1 MPTDTSLKLCVR
13 PLLSRVYRVT
23 VVALQVEKN
32 VRWLWRFI
40 MMPVLFGLIGNAL
53 RFKTL
58 QHSSIS
64 KACAII
70 FAGQWLRPLF
80 VTVGFMIMTAVLLP
94 CGVPPLYLQELL
106 VHMLLM
112 RMRIRHIC
120 ISAT

>member
-1 MPTDTSLKLCVR
+1 MN
-13 PLLSRVYRVT
+13 

-70 FAGQWLRPLF
+70 FAGRWLQSLF
-80 VTVGFMIMTAVLLP
+80 VTVWCMITTALLLTCRMP
-94 CGVPPLYLQELL
+94 HLYPQELL
-106 VHMLLM
+106 VHMLLYVIACETHL
-112 RMRIRHIC
+112 RICYIEVIASSVAKRQ
-120 ISAT
+120 

>member
-1 MPTDTSLKLCVR
+1 
-13 PLLSRVYRVT
+13 

-70 FAGQWLRPLF
+70 FAGWWLPPLYI
-80 VTVGFMIMTAVLLP
+80 TVWCMIMTALP
-94 CGVPPLYLQELL
+94 PIRGMLQLHLQELL
-106 VHMLLM
+106 VDMLPYVNACETHL
-112 RMRIRHIC
+112 HIC
-120 ISAT
+120 HIGVITSSVVKRHCMSLMAPL